1 MAHPYYKLLICRIW
15 QALKMTDLKK
25 LTLYN
30 RHKKN
35 GAKFTPF
42 AGWNMP
48 VSYRSSIDE
57 HLSVRENVGLFD
69 VSHMGEIEVSG
80 PQSLDFLNFALT
92 NDLNKCSVGQAQ
104 YSLLCNEH
112 GGTLDDLLVYRLK
125 NDHFFLCVNASNVEN
140 DYNTLLERSLG
151 FNCSVHNLTSSFG
164 QLALQGPSSEKIL
177 SQIIDQDLS
186 KLTKMSF
193 LEGNWMGQKTILARS
208 GYTGED
214 GFEIYCSPTELEIW
228 ADAMEQF
235 HVPWVG
241 LAARDSLRLE
251 AGFPLHGHELSP
263 EISPVKAGLSWVV
276 GWKKQ
281 NFCGLNSL
289 SVERDNGASQR
300 VIHYLV
306 DDRRIPRHGCV
317 IKCPNGN
324 EVGSVLSGGYS
335 PLLKKPMGTALIDAS
350 ASTNLGLK
358 GWRAMLRNNEI
369 QLNLGLPVLGRI
381 KAAGKK

>member
-1 MAHPYYKLLICRIW
+1 
-15 QALKMTDLKK
+15 MTDLKK

-35 GAKFTPF
+35 GAKFSPF

-92 NDLNKCSVGQAQ
+92 NDLNKCSLGQAQ
-104 YSLLCNEH
+104 YTLLCDEQ

-125 NDHFFLCVNASNVEN
+125 NDHFLLCVNASNVED
-140 DYNTLLERSLG
+140 DYNTLFERSLG

-193 LEGNWMGQKTILARS
+193 LEGNWMGQKTILSRS

-214 GFEIYCSPTELEIW
+214 GFEIYCSPPELDIW

-251 AGFPLHGHELSP
+251 AGFPLHGHEISP
-263 EISPVKAGLSWVV
+263 QISPVKAGLSWVV

-289 SVERDNGASQR
+289 SFERDNGASQR

-306 DDRRIPRHGCV
+306 EDRRIPRQGCV

-335 PLLKKPMGTALIDAS
+335 PMLKKPMGTALIDAT
-350 ASTNLGLK
+350 ASTNFSLK
-358 GWRAMLRNNEI
+358 GWRAMLRDNEI
-369 QLNLGLPVLGRI
+369 QLDFGLPVLGRI
-381 KAAGKK
+381 KEAGKK